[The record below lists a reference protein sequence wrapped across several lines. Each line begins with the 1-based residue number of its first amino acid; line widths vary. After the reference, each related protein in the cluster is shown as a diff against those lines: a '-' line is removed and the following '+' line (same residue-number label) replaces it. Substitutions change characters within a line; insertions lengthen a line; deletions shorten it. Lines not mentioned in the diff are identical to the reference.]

1 MEIIKDRKK
10 FEELKTILKLK
21 LSKDYNIPKDKI
33 IITYPQKG
41 SLSVQIIFQSD
52 EFNNLN
58 LEQFKQKFMN
68 DKEFSDLQNLKEIH
82 TDVIFGACKLT
93 KNQLD
98 SRGNRIDGWGINE
111 ERGRLKY
118 YPPIGWTGIGLK
130 VLDKYDQGNNDWIGM
145 DNKEGE
151 WCVAYHGVGR
161 YQNSEQVKK
170 VIGLIY
176 KSEFK
181 PGGNQCHENHDDINH
196 PGNKV
201 GEGVY
206 CTPFVNVAEQYAGIS
221 NINGKSYKTVLMARV
236 KQSAIRTCEDQKDY
250 WVVNGTKDE
259 IRPYRI
265 LYKCI

>member
-1 MEIIKDRKK
+1 M
-10 FEELKTILKLK
+10 KLK

-82 TDVIFGACKLT
+82 TEVIFGACKLT

-170 VIGLIY
+170 VTGLIY

-221 NINGKSYKTVLMARV
+221 NINGKSYKIVLMARV

-250 WVVNGTKDE
+250 WVVNGSKDE